1 MREIMALADK
11 ANQYIDEKKPWT
23 IAKQEGE
30 DAQLHDVCS
39 VAINL
44 FRVLVAYLKPVL
56 PVLTGEAELF
66 LNSPVHGWIDELKPL
81 VSHQLND
88 FKPLM
93 TRVEAD
99 KIKAIV
105 DASKDDLLKA

>member
-1 MREIMALADK
+1 MPLSDFLVYDYFDEEQGLFFNNNDSIGFWYEINPLVGS
-11 ANQYIDEKKPWT
+11 NEGLEK
-23 IAKQEGE
+23 
-30 DAQLHDVCS
+30 
-39 VAINL
+39 NL
-44 FRVLVAYLKPVL
+44 
-56 PVLTGEAELF
+56 TLF

-81 VSHQLND
+81 VNHQLND

-93 TRVEAD
+93 TRVESD